1 MKLKFI
7 PVILTSTTLITATL
21 TNDTMPFQYRY
32 EIRADS
38 FHPIEELNLY
48 YYKEELIETYEKL
61 CLNLDAIYKEKAIR
75 ANLHLFEFN
84 SRIKAA
90 YQEGIIHLTV
100 GSGRGFMISGELRKD
115 QCDSETIREKYYFLD
130 LFK

>member
-21 TNDTMPFQYRY
+21 TNDTVPFQYRY

-48 YYKEELIETYEKL
+48 
-61 CLNLDAIYKEKAIR
+61 KEKAIR

-84 SRIKAA
+84 SRIKAS